1 MCMYVVLCCLFKL
14 SSEGFARTMMTYVR
28 FILQAST
35 VAITRSPIVRMPN
48 HAWLKSD
55 ERLGTS
61 SK

>member
-35 VAITRSPIVRMPN
+35 VAITRTYYQNSHRTNAKSRM
-48 HAWLKSD
+48 A
-55 ERLGTS
+55 EV
-61 SK
+61 